1 MNYKSIFFK
10 LVMII
15 SLCLSFSDIKAQIL
29 DVPYRNDITGCGQ
42 WCWAMSDQM
51 VIVYYGNNVQL
62 CDVLEVARQNDPNRF
77 GTVDC
82 CVNPFVGCC
91 NSGYISSN
99 QAIINHW
106 SISNSFIW
114 NPLSLAQVQSDLQN
128 NRPIVMHLFNS
139 DGSGGHTV
147 VGYGLSNDDVYIQNP
162 GNGSQIRDYTNLTQ
176 GASQI
181 WSYTNRMNTSATAC
195 MLTQTVSGT
204 LNSANS
210 TYKTIN
216 SLNVNCI
223 INNNSNI
230 VFLCSNEVL
239 LEAGFEIQS
248 GASLLIETGI
258 SITCP

>member
-1 MNYKSIFFK
+1 MLFK
-10 LVMII
+10 LTIVII
-15 SLCLSFSDIKAQIL
+15 LCFNFSGVKAQIL

-42 WCWAMSDQM
+42 WCWAKSCHM

-77 GTVDC
+77 GTVNC

-106 SISNSFIW
+106 YISNSLSYS
-114 NPLSLAQVQSDLQN
+114 PLTLAQVQSDLQN
-128 NRPIVMHLFNS
+128 NRPFLMHLFNS
-139 DGSGGHTV
+139 DGTGGHTV
-147 VGYGLSNDDVYIQNP
+147 VGYGLSNNDVYIQNP

-176 GASQI
+176 GTSQI
-181 WSYTNRMNTSATAC
+181 WEYTNRMNTSATAC

-210 TYKTIN
+210 TYKAIN
-216 SLNVNCI
+216 AINASCI

-230 VFLCSNEVL
+230 SFLCNNEVQ
-239 LEAGFEIQS
+239 LEAGFEIQP
-248 GASLLIETGI
+248 GASLSIESGI
-258 SITCP
+258 NITCP